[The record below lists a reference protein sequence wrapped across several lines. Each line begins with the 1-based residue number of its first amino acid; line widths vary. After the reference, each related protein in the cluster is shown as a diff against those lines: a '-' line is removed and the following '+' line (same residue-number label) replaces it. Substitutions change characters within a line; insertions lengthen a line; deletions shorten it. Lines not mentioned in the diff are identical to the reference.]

1 MNIIDEHKLLSPQQI
16 DCLENNSSLTF
27 NIGGF
32 TSINDILST
41 LDVDVVIEPGV
52 ITRDQL
58 PSWKNMKQSF
68 DEIKNH
74 WKNEIDR
81 LDGRRGDDKSIE
93 ELRNLQNIIENHRNE
108 MDELAN
114 MPLRGLYDPKTNN
127 ITLFPNEMKQE
138 YGGTRMEELLVSTL
152 AHETMHAYFN
162 RPDHDSYPY
171 VYFVEEPLAEFGM
184 LLYIH
189 ETEKYRNVKNQY
201 LFGKNQSD
209 FYQWAYDDVKSK
221 TTSYRYGTNL
231 MDQCLKEGLLS
242 PICAF
247 LVSYKIQ
254 IDEYSALYPIK
265 GEIKLPSQSRTKSTS
280 VSINGQI
287 VNVKWKNIIDL
298 VFKCPTYFYD
308 NKTHT
313 IGLDGDWNAF
323 FQDDTFFKLFMHILE
338 MNHVKYLFKGDSFF
352 LDENRFDMVL
362 RHLNIVDKSDVCRQ
376 NVKPKWKNIFSFP
389 TIFPTNFP
397 TYFWDENTHTF
408 GLNGDWR
415 RSVIYCFDEM
425 RIDFLNKYEDWNLYL
440 GDCFTIDN
448 YYNFFDRIDWNI
460 YGHNSVI
467 VDRLNPFCKID
478 NNGMARYNNGSLLP
492 IYRKCG
498 KDFYKIRKCGKWG
511 IVKDTGEVFV
521 SCKYDYIDS
530 FEDNG
535 LCKVGN
541 SDDNGF
547 HYGFVNEQGIEQ
559 IPVIYEDWCCYYPD
573 SFYFENGV
581 AVAKKDGRYGIINE
595 NNIIIHPFDMNY
607 SSMTEICN
615 GYATMEDSNGKWGAI
630 DAKGK
635 IVIPC
640 QYDRGFFFNEEGIA
654 EVEKDGKEFK
664 IDTNGN
670 SI

>member
-1 MNIIDEHKLLSPQQI
+1 MNIIDDHKLLFLQQKN
-16 DCLENNSSLTF
+16 CLEKNSTLPF
-27 NIGGF
+27 KFGGF
-32 TSINDILST
+32 TSIDDILT
-41 LDVDVVIEPGV
+41 KLNVNVIIEPGV
-52 ITRDQL
+52 KTRNQL
-58 PSWKNMKQSF
+58 PSWENMKQSF
-68 DEIKNH
+68 DKINNH

-81 LDGRRGDDKSIE
+81 LDGRRRDDISIE
-93 ELRNLQNIIENHRNE
+93 EFRDLQNIFENHRNE
-108 MDELAN
+108 MVELAN
-114 MPLRGLYDPKTNN
+114 LPLRGLYNPKDNN
-127 ITLFPNEMKQE
+127 ITLFPDEMKQE
-138 YGGTRMEELLVSTL
+138 YGGAQMEELLVSTL

-162 RPDHDSYPY
+162 RPNHDSYPY

-189 ETEKYRNVKNQY
+189 ETEHYRNVANQY
-201 LFGKNQSD
+201 LLGKNQSD

-221 TTSYRYGTNL
+221 KTCYCYGSTL
-231 MDQCLKEGLLS
+231 IDQCLKEGLLS

-265 GEIKLPSQSRTKSTS
+265 GEIKIPSQSITKSTS
-280 VSINGQI
+280 VTINGQI
-287 VNVKWKNIIDL
+287 VNVRWRDISNL
-298 VFKCPTYFYD
+298 
-308 NKTHT
+308 
-313 IGLDGDWNAF
+313 
-323 FQDDTFFKLFMHILE
+323 LF
-338 MNHVKYLFKGDSFF
+338 G
-352 LDENRFDMVL
+352 
-362 RHLNIVDKSDVCRQ
+362 
-376 NVKPKWKNIFSFP
+376 FP
-389 TIFPTNFP
+389 NNLP
-397 TYFWDENTHTF
+397 TYFWDDNTHTL
-408 GLNGDWR
+408 GLNGDWT
-415 RSVIYCFDEM
+415 SNNYYDLEKFYCKWKKM
-425 RIDFLNKYEDWNLYL
+425 IDSYEFKSSRLFETLDNDIEWNLYL
-440 GDCFTIDN
+440 GDCFNIDN
-448 YYNFFDRIDWNI
+448 HIIGLFDLEL

-478 NNGMARYNNGSLLP
+478 KNGMARYNDGSLLP
-492 IYRKCG
+492 IYSECG
-498 KDFYKIRKCGKWG
+498 KDFYTIRKCGKWG
-511 IVKDTGEVFV
+511 IVKETGEVVV
-521 SCKYDYIDS
+521 SCKYDYID
-530 FEDNG
+530 FYEDNG

-559 IPVIYEDWCCYYPD
+559 IPVIYEDWRCYYSDP
-573 SFYFENGV
+573 FHFENGV

-607 SSMTEICN
+607 SSMSKICN

-640 QYDRGFFFNEEGIA
+640 QYDRWFSFNEKGIA

>member
-1 MNIIDEHKLLSPQQI
+1 MNIIDDHKLLFLQQKN
-16 DCLENNSSLTF
+16 CLEKNSTLPF
-27 NIGGF
+27 KFGGF
-32 TSINDILST
+32 TSIDDILT
-41 LDVDVVIEPGV
+41 KLNVNVIIEPGV
-52 ITRDQL
+52 ITREKL
-58 PSWKNMKQSF
+58 PSWGNMKQSF
-68 DEIKNH
+68 DEINNH

-81 LDGRRGDDKSIE
+81 LDGRPRDDISE
-93 ELRNLQNIIENHRNE
+93 ELRNLQNIFENHRNE

-114 MPLRGLYDPKTNN
+114 LPLRGFYNPKDNN
-127 ITLFPNEMKQE
+127 ITLFPNEMETE

-162 RPDHDSYPY
+162 RPGHDSYPY

-189 ETEKYRNVKNQY
+189 ETEHYRNVANQY
-201 LFGKNQSD
+201 LLGKNQSD

-221 TTSYRYGTNL
+221 KTCYCYGSTL
-231 MDQCLKEGLLS
+231 IDQCLKEGLLS

-265 GEIKLPSQSRTKSTS
+265 GEIKIPSQSITKSTF
-280 VSINGQI
+280 VTINGQI
-287 VNVKWKNIIDL
+287 VNVRWRDISNL
-298 VFKCPTYFYD
+298 
-308 NKTHT
+308 
-313 IGLDGDWNAF
+313 
-323 FQDDTFFKLFMHILE
+323 M
-338 MNHVKYLFKGDSFF
+338 
-352 LDENRFDMVL
+352 FDV
-362 RHLNIVDKSDVCRQ
+362 
-376 NVKPKWKNIFSFP
+376 
-389 TIFPTNFP
+389 PTNLP
-397 TYFWDENTHTF
+397 TYFWDDNTHTL
-408 GLNGDWR
+408 GLNGDWTSNNYDLER
-415 RSVIYCFDEM
+415 FYYKREKM
-425 RIDFLNKYEDWNLYL
+425 IDRHGFITSRLFKKWENDIELNLYL
-440 GDCFTIDN
+440 GDCFNIDN
-448 YYNFFDRIDWNI
+448 HIIHLFDLKL

-511 IVKDTGEVFV
+511 IVKDTGEVFI

-607 SSMTEICN
+607 SSMSKICN
-615 GYATMEDSNGKWGAI
+615 GYSTMKDSNGKWGAI

-635 IVIPC
+635 VVIPC
-640 QYDRGFFFNEEGIA
+640 QYDRWFSFNKEGIA
-654 EVEKDGKEFK
+654 NVKKDGKEFK

-670 SI
+670 VI